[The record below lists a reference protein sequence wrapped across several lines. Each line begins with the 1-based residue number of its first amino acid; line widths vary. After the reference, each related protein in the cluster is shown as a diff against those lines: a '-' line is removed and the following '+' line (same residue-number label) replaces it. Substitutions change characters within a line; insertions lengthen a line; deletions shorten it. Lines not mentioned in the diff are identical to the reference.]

1 MMNTELLLIH
11 GGDFKP
17 LIAFLAVAAVIVVL
31 ALIAAGWGIV
41 KLVKFFTRG

>member
-1 MMNTELLLIH
+1 MMSTELLLLH

-17 LIAFLAVAAVIVVL
+17 LIAFLAVAAVVVVL
-31 ALIAAGWGIV
+31 ALLGIGWGIV